1 MDLPGNY
8 RSVDAP
14 MEPPQPILQKP
25 IPIFLV
31 QTPMKS
37 SIMLPM
43 QYSDLCFSGENET
56 NKQENIQPAPHKR
69 STICNSSQEQKCKIQ
84 KLKYREASQ
93 IASVEK
99 KHIFQE
105 MKKTIE
111 KLRSENCL
119 LSKENSDLKYLKDTC
134 YFLQQTNNNLQLT
147 SNDLHKTNNNL
158 QQQNKTLM
166 MKNLKLEARL
176 ELSANLRQ
184 TELKSP
190 SPPAMTSPSPPAIT
204 FPELMTPSSFPNTM
218 IKTASYNYLTPS
230 KPAKSA
236 KGGCE
241 GDLGPKVPT
250 EEMLVGDGF
259 QISAEEAMHLATA
272 TNEMMDQLG
281 CLPRESWNEPLLPG
295 SLDTLRDKQLR
306 GMEK

>member
-1 MDLPGNY
+1 MAL
-8 RSVDAP
+8 RRKCHSLDAP
-14 MEPPQPILQKP
+14 TEPHLILPKP
-25 IPIFLV
+25 IPIVLV
-31 QTPMKS
+31 PAQLNQAAS
-37 SIMLPM
+37 SIVLPL
-43 QYSDLCFSGENET
+43 QYSDLSCSGGENET

-84 KLKYREASQ
+84 KLKYRETSQ

-204 FPELMTPSSFPNTM
+204 FL
-218 IKTASYNYLTPS
+218 
-230 KPAKSA
+230 
-236 KGGCE
+236 
-241 GDLGPKVPT
+241 
-250 EEMLVGDGF
+250 
-259 QISAEEAMHLATA
+259 
-272 TNEMMDQLG
+272 
-281 CLPRESWNEPLLPG
+281 
-295 SLDTLRDKQLR
+295 
-306 GMEK
+306 